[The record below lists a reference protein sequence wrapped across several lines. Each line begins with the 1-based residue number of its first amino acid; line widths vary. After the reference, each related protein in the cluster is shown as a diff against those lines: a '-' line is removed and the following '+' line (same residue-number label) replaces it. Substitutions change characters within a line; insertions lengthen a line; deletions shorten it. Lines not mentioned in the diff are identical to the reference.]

1 MTCTFWGCK
10 DIVYNITISNSM
22 VKKEYTP
29 EELAEREIIRREK
42 NKQSIIRAK
51 KRYMA
56 SEKGKATQNR
66 YYMKN
71 QIKLQNNQREWRHK
85 RSKDIAFLQSFYA
98 ENKQVD
104 NE

>member
-1 MTCTFWGCK
+1 
-10 DIVYNITISNSM
+10 M

-29 EELAEREIIRREK
+29 EELAQREIIRRER
-42 NKQSIIRAK
+42 NRQSVIRAK

-71 QIKLQNNQREWRHK
+71 QTKLQENQREWRLK
-85 RSKDIAFLQSFYA
+85 RIEDIKFLKNFYA
-98 ENKQVD
+98 ENKPVD
-104 NE
+104 KE

>member
-1 MTCTFWGCK
+1 
-10 DIVYNITISNSM
+10 
-22 VKKEYTP
+22 
-29 EELAEREIIRREK
+29 
-42 NKQSIIRAK
+42 
-51 KRYMA
+51 MA